1 LHSGLGLSG
10 GLGAADLEESRDG
23 HPSRPGCR
31 HSVSSTQGYEFG
43 VAEQGL
49 GEALRE
55 RTRRAEV
62 IIATKGS
69 LRLDGDRLLR
79 DASRRWL
86 REGIASRLR
95 SLGTDYIDTY
105 QVHWPDLHTAPEE
118 TAGALEELAAEG

>member
-1 LHSGLGLSG
+1 
-10 GLGAADLEESRDG
+10 
-23 HPSRPGCR
+23 
-31 HSVSSTQGYEFG
+31 
-43 VAEQGL
+43 
-49 GEALRE
+49 
-55 RTRRAEV
+55 V

-105 QVHWPDLHTAPEE
+105 QVHWPDLHTAHEE